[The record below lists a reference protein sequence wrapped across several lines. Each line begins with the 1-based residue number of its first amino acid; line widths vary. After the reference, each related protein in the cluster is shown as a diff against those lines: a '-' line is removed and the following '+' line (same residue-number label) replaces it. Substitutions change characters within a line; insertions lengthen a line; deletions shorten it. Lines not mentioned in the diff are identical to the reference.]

1 MQSIWSLQVLL
12 KALVYDERKGSYSVG
27 SHIRD
32 AACYVCWSLARAFDP
47 EVCYIADLIFV
58 SLGY

>member
-1 MQSIWSLQVLL
+1 MLL

-47 EVCYIADLIFV
+47 EVR
-58 SLGY
+58 LGHPLSNLPAYMYFQTL